1 MSKKSKLLDRH
12 AKILK
17 IAQDENHPELL
28 EQANSLYDLIASMD
42 DEDEE
47 EEEGGDNG
55 NGGNHPP
62 GGPGKP

>member
-1 MSKKSKLLDRH
+1 MSKKSKLLDRQ

-42 DEDEE
+42 EE
-47 EEEGGDNG
+47 EEDDEDNG